1 MPQFVINMSA
11 AVSDVNTESLTKIFS
26 KKVTMLLMVYILKKL
41 KFFLSC
47 KLSKITSFVNPHLT
61 LFL

>member
-26 KKVTMLLMVYILKKL
+26 KKVTMLLMVYILIKL

-47 KLSKITSFVNPHLT
+47 NLLQVE
-61 LFL
+61 

>member
-26 KKVTMLLMVYILKKL
+26 KEVTMLLMVYILKNVSDVSHNLCKSKL
-41 KFFLSC
+41 C
-47 KLSKITSFVNPHLT
+47 
-61 LFL
+61 LFMNVQ